1 MNLKIILEFDGTNFK
16 GWQKQ
21 KDKRTVCG
29 ELEKAFSHLI
39 DGKFKIIGC
48 CRTDSGVHALNYV
61 CNVKIEGNLKLKCE
75 KLKKALNSI
84 LDEDVYVKEIELVG
98 ETFNAR
104 YDAKFKLYRYRILT
118 YPSPF
123 LIRYGFYPKIRID
136 FKKLKEIEGIFIGK
150 HDFRNISAKTEKSG
164 ICNVFESYWIYNDS
178 YYDYFIK
185 ADRFLYKMVRSIVGL
200 MILYSLNKISKEEI
214 IEILEFKR
222 KFIPYIVPSK
232 GLTLVEV
239 GY

>member
-39 DGKFKIIGC
+39 EGTFKIIGC

-75 KLKKALNSI
+75 KLK
-84 LDEDVYVKEIELVG
+84 EL
-98 ETFNAR
+98 
-104 YDAKFKLYRYRILT
+104 
-118 YPSPF
+118 
-123 LIRYGFYPKIRID
+123 
-136 FKKLKEIEGIFIGK
+136 EGIFIGK
-150 HDFRNISAKTEKSG
+150 HDFRNISAKTAKSG

>member
-1 MNLKIILEFDGTNFK
+1 MNLKVLLEFDGTNFK

-21 KDKRTVCG
+21 KDKRTVQG
-29 ELEKAFSHLI
+29 ELEKAFLNLI
-39 DGKFKIIGC
+39 EGKFKIIGC

-61 CNVKIEGNLKLKCE
+61 CNVKIEGNLKLKFE
-75 KLKKALNSI
+75 KLKNALNSI
-84 LDEDVYVKEIELVG
+84 LSEDIYIKDIEFVDDN
-98 ETFNAR
+98 FNAR
-104 YDAKFKLYRYRILT
+104 YDAKFKVYRYRILT

-123 LIRYGFYPKIRID
+123 LIRYGFYPKVKID
-136 FKKLKEIEGIFIGK
+136 FKKLKEIEDIFIGK
-150 HDFRNISAKTEKSG
+150 KNFKSISAKSEKSG
-164 ICNVFESYWIYNDS
+164 ICNVFESYWIYNDF

-200 MILYSLNKISKEEI
+200 MILYSLNKISKNEI

-222 KFIPYIVPSK
+222 KFIPYVVPSK
-232 GLTLVEV
+232 GLTLIEV